1 MTTTISTEFDARIEM
16 KAFIDRS
23 RAPYGDWYA
32 GVTADPDQRIEEHGL
47 QSSDW
52 FIVRRLATAEA
63 ARRVAESLLKL
74 GCDGG
79 ASEAPGE
86 GGAEAAGEPTA
97 VYAYWKRG
105 HTTP

>member
-1 MTTTISTEFDARIEM
+1 MPTVSSEFDARIEM

-23 RAPYGDWYA
+23 RAPYGDWYV
-32 GVTADPDQRIEEHGL
+32 GLTADPDQRIEEHGL
-47 QSSDW
+47 QESDW
-52 FIVRRLATAEA
+52 YIVRRLATAEA
-63 ARRVAESLLKL
+63 ARRVAEGLLKL

-79 ASEAPGE
+79 PGGGDEAS
-86 GGAEAAGEPTA
+86 TF